1 MCTESAFDAHYH
13 TLARHYLE
21 TTRANFTNQKR
32 LAENAIVQLD
42 DGQLYVALTTQD
54 HSEDNS
60 EDNGED
66 NSIAIIIKH
75 LHGNMRSRWR
85 DFLTTDGEK
94 PDRHRDSEFETPP
107 SERTALMA
115 LWEAGW
121 QTLFEALDSV
131 NADNLNSTITIR
143 GENHSVLEAIERQ
156 LAHYSHHVGQI
167 VYVAKSLK
175 GDDWQTLSI
184 AKGQS
189 AHYDPAQHPK
199 GRQV

>member
-1 MCTESAFDAHYH
+1 MATHLAFSADYDA
-13 TLARHYLE
+13 LAKHYLE
-21 TTRANFTNQKR
+21 TVRANFASQKR
-32 LAENAIVQLD
+32 LADRALAQLD
-42 DGQLYVALTTQD
+42 NSQLYVALAA
-54 HSEDNS
+54 
-60 EDNGED
+60 ED

-94 PDRHRDSEFETPP
+94 PNRYRDSEFETPP
-107 SERTALMA
+107 NDRASLMA
-115 LWEAGW
+115 LWEEGW
-121 QTLFEALDSV
+121 QTLFEALDSI
-131 NADNLNSTITIR
+131 NANTINSTITIR
-143 GENHSVLEAIERQ
+143 TQEHSVLEAIERQ

-175 GDDWQTLSI
+175 GHTWQTLSI

-189 AHYDPAQHPK
+189 GHYDPAQHPK

>member
-1 MCTESAFDAHYH
+1 MASNSAFTAEYGA
-13 TLARHYLE
+13 LAQHYLE
-21 TTRANFTNQKR
+21 TTRANFASQKR
-32 LAENAIVQLD
+32 LAEKAIAQLAD
-42 DGQLYVALTTQD
+42 DQLYVALAT
-54 HSEDNS
+54 
-60 EDNGED
+60 ED

-94 PDRHRDSEFETPP
+94 PDRHRDTEFETPP
-107 SERTALMA
+107 GERAELMA

-121 QTLFEALDSV
+121 QTLFAALESI
-131 NADNLNSTITIR
+131 NSDNLNSTITIR
-143 GENHSVLEAIERQ
+143 GENHSILEAIERQ

-184 AKGQS
+184 ARGQS
-189 AHYDPAQHPK
+189 QHYHPAQHPK
-199 GRQV
+199 GRQA